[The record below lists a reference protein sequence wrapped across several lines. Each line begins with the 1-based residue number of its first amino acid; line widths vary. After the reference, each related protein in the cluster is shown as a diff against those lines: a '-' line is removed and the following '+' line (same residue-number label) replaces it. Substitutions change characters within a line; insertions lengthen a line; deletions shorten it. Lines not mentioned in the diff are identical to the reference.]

1 MTIPLKSGD
10 IAHDNQP
17 TRVQF
22 GIIKHGLKIHS
33 LVDGF
38 PIYKPTCTGDFPFLH
53 TLSYTL
59 PIFHR
64 RKPLWP
70 PHNFRATPQ
79 WRRRRQAIPDG
90 LVRSAKGLVFDPTT
104 GGDFCGRFIWL
115 TEKRYR
121 ACVKKQVLFF
131 DKSRGPESFQQCG
144 RVSRSSG
151 DRFPPLWMIFDDLHF
166 WSLLNLWRPLRR
178 VFIMI
183 ANVASE
189 LERICA
195 GGATLSSIVIVKM
208 SSSRDG
214 AGQNTIV
221 TILGNGHRGRW
232 AIEQDLA
239 DSAHWFQHT
248 FRVGIL
254 QTSLWRFCGSWQSC
268 CWNGSAWGSAKIL
281 AAQVEQMA
289 LIRLRWLWAGPVI
302 LVPSGLDIIHTTWST
317 LTALVQYLC
326 SHFMLS
332 SPWLLESCWAN
343 LNDGDLDSCC
353 PSMLGAR
360 KVVPGF
366 VWSRLHGHSSIE
378 IPHVWLEPR
387 GTLSVGVLF
396 QFVMILLVTCWHLS
410 SSIFVPL
417 WFSSGFLSNRLKL
430 LLVTPLM
437 FANSLWQK
445 HGRQLKANSFSCP
458 WYVYI
463 QQVVP
468 APALTAWPPC
478 AAPHCSRRARTT

>member
-1 MTIPLKSGD
+1 
-10 IAHDNQP
+10 
-17 TRVQF
+17 
-22 GIIKHGLKIHS
+22 
-33 LVDGF
+33 
-38 PIYKPTCTGDFPFLH
+38 
-53 TLSYTL
+53 
-59 PIFHR
+59 
-64 RKPLWP
+64 
-70 PHNFRATPQ
+70 
-79 WRRRRQAIPDG
+79 
-90 LVRSAKGLVFDPTT
+90 
-104 GGDFCGRFIWL
+104 
-115 TEKRYR
+115 
-121 ACVKKQVLFF
+121 
-131 DKSRGPESFQQCG
+131 
-144 RVSRSSG
+144 
-151 DRFPPLWMIFDDLHF
+151 
-166 WSLLNLWRPLRR
+166 
-178 VFIMI
+178 
-183 ANVASE
+183 
-189 LERICA
+189 
-195 GGATLSSIVIVKM
+195 M

-343 LNDGDLDSCC
+343 LNNSDLDSCF
-353 PSMLGAR
+353 SMLGAR

-366 VWSRLHGHSSIE
+366 AWSRLHGHSSIE

-445 HGRQLKANSFSCP
+445 LKANYFSCP
-458 WYVYI
+458 WYVYSASCFSAD
-463 QQVVP
+463 P
-468 APALTAWPPC
+468 DGMTTLCCAALLTA
-478 AAPHCSRRARTT
+478 RAHHVEVVRATHRKLPIFVGTRNTFGWFNLHVWFICLSIV